1 MYSLK
6 FLFKLLSIL
15 ILALASHIAHAEVG
29 RIYPHPDNPY
39 PGFRANNLSFEIPNK
54 SFTRAES
61 EPFYAILLKSA
72 TRCTFTEKERLAI
85 QGYFPNHKV
94 FYSNACGV
102 ENYEDLVEYT
112 NYDSNY
118 DFIAV
123 YGGVTLKDA
132 KRFLKFVKNRSQFKN
147 ANIRKM
153 RVIATT
159 P

>member
-6 FLFKLLSIL
+6 LLFKLLSTL
-15 ILALASHIAHAEVG
+15 ILVIASHVTHAEVG

-39 PGFRANNLSFEIPNK
+39 PGFSPNNLSFEIPNQP
-54 SFTRAES
+54 FARAES

-94 FYSNACGV
+94 FYSNACGS

-112 NYDSNY
+112 YYDSNY

-123 YGGVTLKDA
+123 YGGVTLNDA
-132 KRFLKFVKNRSQFKN
+132 QRFLKFVKERPLFKK
-147 ANIRKM
+147 ANVRKM
-153 RVIATT
+153 RASLTT

>member
-1 MYSLK
+1 MYALK
-6 FLFKLLSIL
+6 FLFKLIYVLTL
-15 ILALASHIAHAEVG
+15 LLASHIAHAEVG

-54 SFTRAES
+54 PFARAES
-61 EPFYAILLKSA
+61 ELFYAILLKSA
-72 TRCTFTEKERLAI
+72 THCTFTEKERLAI

-94 FYSNACGV
+94 FYSNACGA
-102 ENYEDLVEYT
+102 ENYEDLVDYT
-112 NYDSNY
+112 NYDYNY

-132 KRFLKFVKNRSQFKN
+132 QRFLKFVKERPQFKK

-153 RVIATT
+153 RASITT